1 MEKIGAVSS
10 LGEQGT
16 VNQLGN
22 RALDSKEKT
31 AACKGSSRRGVREL
45 GSTVWWA
52 GGGQEGGGQK
62 VLVAPEGPPIPVL
75 TSETL

>member
-16 VNQLGN
+16 VIQLDN
-22 RALDSKEKT
+22 RALDSKEKA
-31 AACKGSSRRGVREL
+31 AACKGSLRRVVREL
-45 GSTVWWA
+45 GSTVRWA
-52 GGGQEGGGQK
+52 GGGQEGGGQR
-62 VLVAPEGPPIPVL
+62 VLVAPEGPPIPAL